1 MFPFRTHPHGKLL
14 LTGEYFVLEGALALA
29 CPVRYGQTLQATPDG
44 SPGKL
49 TWRSL
54 DETGTCWF
62 EGHFRLPDLETLSA
76 SDAKTAE
83 VLRGMLLSCR
93 RQQPGFLADGGWSVE
108 TRTDFPR
115 AWGLGT
121 SSTLVAALGR
131 WAGADPYRVLS
142 ETLGGSGYDLAC
154 AYAEGP
160 ILYRLGADG
169 PTVRAVDFRPTF
181 ADDLYFVYLG
191 QKQDSREG
199 IRHFRNQRP
208 ERRAAVAQR
217 ISDLT
222 EAVLAAPS
230 LEQFAAVLRE
240 HEGVVADSLGL
251 TTAQTQWFPDC
262 PGTIKSLGAW
272 GGDFVLATAWGNE
285 AEIRAYFSK
294 KGFQTAIPYREM
306 ALF

>member
-1 MFPFRTHPHGKLL
+1 MLPFSTSPHGKLL
-14 LTGEYFVLEGALALA
+14 LTGEYFVLEGAWALA
-29 CPVRYGQTLQATPDG
+29 CPVRYGQKLHAAPDG
-44 SPGKL
+44 PPGIL

-54 DETGTCWF
+54 DETNTCWF
-62 EGHFRLPDLETLSA
+62 EGQFRLPDLETLRTT
-76 SDAKTAE
+76 DAKTAE
-83 VLRGMLLSCR
+83 VLRDMLLACR
-93 RQQPGFLADGGWSVE
+93 RQQPDFLAEGGWSVE

-160 ILYRLGADG
+160 ILYRLGAGG
-169 PTVRAVDFRPTF
+169 PTVQAVDFRPAF

-199 IRHFRNQRP
+199 IRHFRNQP
-208 ERRAAVAQR
+208 SERRAEAAHR
-217 ISDLT
+217 ISALT
-222 EAVLAAPS
+222 EAALAAAS

-240 HEGVVADSLGL
+240 HEAVVADSLGL
-251 TTAQTQWFPDC
+251 ETAQARWFPDC

-272 GGDFVLATAWGNE
+272 GGDFILATGWGTE
-285 AEIRAYFSK
+285 AEIKTYFVQ
-294 KGFQTAIPYREM
+294 KGFQTAISYPEM